1 MKANLSLSVQSTAV
15 VSQSPGPALRREN
28 RLRHEFLAP
37 VQWHEGRR
45 VAGLY
50 AGLGPRPLLTLCRT
64 SSLLGA
70 LVAPVHR
77 QTFLAQRVQIAP
89 DAALVPTTLVTMC
102 AEDLSEGKNRR
113 RVKFWRC

>member
-1 MKANLSLSVQSTAV
+1 MYWSLRRLLRQLLRQVLCLLL
-15 VSQSPGPALRREN
+15 SPGRFWSQR
-28 RLRHEFLAP
+28 RLRQLL
-37 VQWHEGRR
+37 R
-45 VAGLY
+45 
-50 AGLGPRPLLTLCRT
+50 LLTLRGT

-77 QTFLAQRVQIAP
+77 QTFQAQRVQIAP
-89 DAALVPTTLVTMC
+89 DAALAPTTLVTMC

>member
-1 MKANLSLSVQSTAV
+1 MGTPGLYPKRLWSLPRTTV
-15 VSQSPGPALRREN
+15 VRWLSPGRFWSLRRLRQLL
-28 RLRHEFLAP
+28 RLL
-37 VQWHEGRR
+37 
-45 VAGLY
+45 LLL
-50 AGLGPRPLLTLCRT
+50 LGPRPLLTLCGT

-77 QTFLAQRVQIAP
+77 QTFVAQRVQIAP